1 MGNQNDFERDCAIMA
16 GRAYQ
21 STRNKVNWFPVPNG
35 WEEIENSHKQNPSS
49 GFEATAFKKLSSS
62 TDEIVISFAGTGS
75 IFNKDWLANFGL
87 TLGNC
92 VQQLRDAAAYYM
104 DIKKKNADAT
114 ITFTG
119 HSLGGGIAAILGVLF
134 DVQATTFD
142 QAPFSRSCCESVCDD
157 LVTYLTTPQGGNPDA
172 LYSLGYL
179 SLLAP
184 ELFSFRNGDLAQR
197 EGNVQNIIVDGEILS
212 TFLVE
217 GLPGHRIGVT
227 EILNHG
233 CTGAGAFSL
242 HEQSLM
248 TLFLMNGKL
257 RDITMDMNDLVGMM
271 NDEDLFY
278 NDPKKLH
285 QAKERR
291 YAS

>member
-1 MGNQNDFERDCAIMA
+1 MATDIEYAIMA
-16 GRAYQ
+16 GRAYI
-21 STRNKVNWFPVPNG
+21 STREKINRFPVPQG
-35 WEEIENSHKQNPSS
+35 WTQISNSHATTSS
-49 GFEATAFKKLSSS
+49 GFEAVSFRKG
-62 TDEIVISFAGTGS
+62 DEIVISFAGTGS
-75 IFNKDWLANFGL
+75 LFNKDWLANFEL
-87 TLGNC
+87 TKGEC
-92 VQQLRDAAAYYM
+92 AQQLCDAAVYYLEM
-104 DIKKKNADAT
+104 KKLYGNN
-114 ITFTG
+114 ISFTG
-119 HSLGGGIAAILGVLF
+119 HSLGGGIAAIMGVLF
-134 DVQATTFD
+134 GVQATTFD
-142 QAPFSRSCCESVCDD
+142 QAPFSNSCCESVRND
-157 LVTYLTTPQGGNPDA
+157 LITYLTTPQGGNPDA

-179 SLLAP
+179 SFLAP
-184 ELFSFRNGDLAQR
+184 ELFSFSNENLTQR
-197 EGNVQNIIVDGEILS
+197 EGNIQNIIVDGEILS

-217 GLPGHRIGVT
+217 GLPGDRIGVP

-233 CTGAGAFSL
+233 CTGASAFSL

-257 RDITMDMNDLVGMM
+257 RDVSMDMNDLVGMM